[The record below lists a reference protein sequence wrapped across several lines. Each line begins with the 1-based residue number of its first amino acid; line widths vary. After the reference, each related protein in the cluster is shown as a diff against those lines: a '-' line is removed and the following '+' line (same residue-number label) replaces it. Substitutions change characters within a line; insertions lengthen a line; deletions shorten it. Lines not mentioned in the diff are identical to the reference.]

1 MLLDESDLEAQFLDI
16 VGSGISDT
24 EISKGFSPFILN
36 SNSETL
42 DSIIEFDRIPS
53 QKDIKNSESKRH
65 KKTKKSSPPRTKAVK
80 KTSKKFKS
88 RSFIPTSDED
98 DSDDEIKEIEAP
110 HMSPVRKIR
119 QKHFLISDDSN
130 EALPNQT
137 VNLILNNLT
146 FIRLRYPSIERP
158 VKNFNLNFRGV

>member
-53 QKDIKNSESKRH
+53 QKDIK
-65 KKTKKSSPPRTKAVK
+65 KTKKSSPPRTKAVK

-119 QKHFLISDDSN
+119 KKHFLISDDSN